1 MKENLKYYDTVIIGG
16 GPAGVSSALYIQRAN
31 LSSAIFYGEN
41 SSLMKAE
48 KIENYYGFFSKN
60 KFDNSG
66 KSLFETGIAQAQS
79 LGAETFNN
87 QCFSIE
93 YDFSEKRFICTFD
106 NIKTKSKALIISTG
120 SVRKKPKIENL
131 DRLEGSGVSY
141 CAVCDSFFY
150 KEKDVCVVGNG
161 NYAFEEASVLLNVAK
176 TVTLCTNGEP
186 LLTQS
191 ENYKH
196 LLSNLKFKII
206 DKKIK
211 SIDGKLNVESIT
223 LENHELIKCNGVFIA
238 LGVAGADSLAKKIGA
253 ITENGKIITDEN
265 MKTSIDGL
273 FAAGDCTKGLLQ
285 VSKAVYDGTIAGL
298 GAINHCKKTD

>member
-1 MKENLKYYDTVIIGG
+1 MKE
-16 GPAGVSSALYIQRAN
+16 
-31 LSSAIFYGEN
+31 
-41 SSLMKAE
+41 
-48 KIENYYGFFSKN
+48 KI
-60 KFDNSG
+60 
-66 KSLFETGIAQAQS
+66 
-79 LGAETFNN
+79 
-87 QCFSIE
+87 
-93 YDFSEKRFICTFD
+93 
-106 NIKTKSKALIISTG
+106 
-120 SVRKKPKIENL
+120 
-131 DRLEGSGVSY
+131 
-141 CAVCDSFFY
+141 
-150 KEKDVCVVGNG
+150 
-161 NYAFEEASVLLNVAK
+161 
-176 TVTLCTNGEP
+176 
-186 LLTQS
+186 
-191 ENYKH
+191 
-196 LLSNLKFKII
+196 KII